1 MKIAPVRRIIPNSL
15 VDGSGN
21 RTAIFLQG
29 CNLRCDYCHNP
40 ETQKIYSYE
49 SSDANSQIRW
59 MTAEEVFNEIDKD
72 IPFIRGITLSGGE
85 CTLYP
90 QFIKEL
96 FILGKK
102 AGLSCLIDS
111 NGTIDFSLYPDLME
125 VCDGVML
132 DVKAW
137 DKNKF
142 KVLTGGNNEIVKKN
156 IRFLAEIDKLEE
168 IRIVCIPEEVDAE
181 NVLEGIKETIGDKI
195 ANIRLKLIK
204 FRNHGVTGRL
214 KDTNSPSDA
223 YMNNLENL
231 ALEKGFRYIKIS

>member
-1 MKIAPVRRIIPNSL
+1 
-15 VDGSGN
+15 
-21 RTAIFLQG
+21 
-29 CNLRCDYCHNP
+29 
-40 ETQKIYSYE
+40 
-49 SSDANSQIRW
+49 
-59 MTAEEVFNEIDKD
+59 
-72 IPFIRGITLSGGE
+72 
-85 CTLYP
+85 
-90 QFIKEL
+90 
-96 FILGKK
+96 
-102 AGLSCLIDS
+102 
-111 NGTIDFSLYPDLME
+111 ME